1 MIKGEKHLE
10 NLTLHYLN
18 ARDIKALEMT
28 ADEIIAAQ
36 EGSLAAQGRGETVIE
51 PRMHLRPD
59 PDFRGHFNVLRGYIA
74 PIGIA
79 GIKVVGDF
87 IDNYKLGYPSEFGML
102 TLMDAR
108 TGVPRAVI
116 DATAITDMRTGAMT
130 AVGAKYLAPS
140 KPKVLGHIGA
150 RGSSYW
156 NVKLLDH
163 LFDFDEIRVHSRRPE
178 SRNSFG
184 ERLSDDLGKVVTV
197 TEDWQSCLEGADIMV
212 EASRLE
218 TPEPLFRTEWVR
230 PGALVIP
237 YGTQITV
244 EDNITDIMDKIL
256 VDHWDQC
263 LIGPFG
269 CLRRHVDEGRVT
281 RDTIHGEIGSVCA
294 NELTGR
300 ESDDETILFWHRGLS
315 TSDIALGWAML
326 EKAKRL
332 NIGTVLDYT

>member
-59 PDFRGHFNVLRGYIA
+59 SEFRGHFNVLRGYIA

-237 YGTQITV
+237 YGTQSTV

>member
-1 MIKGEKHLE
+1 
-10 NLTLHYLN
+10 
-18 ARDIKALEMT
+18 
-28 ADEIIAAQ
+28 
-36 EGSLAAQGRGETVIE
+36 
-51 PRMHLRPD
+51 
-59 PDFRGHFNVLRGYIA
+59 
-74 PIGIA
+74 
-79 GIKVVGDF
+79 
-87 IDNYKLGYPSEFGML
+87 
-102 TLMDAR
+102 
-108 TGVPRAVI
+108 
-116 DATAITDMRTGAMT
+116 
-130 AVGAKYLAPS
+130 
-140 KPKVLGHIGA
+140 
-150 RGSSYW
+150 
-156 NVKLLDH
+156 
-163 LFDFDEIRVHSRRPE
+163 
-178 SRNSFG
+178 
-184 ERLSDDLGKVVTV
+184 V

-237 YGTQITV
+237 YGTQSTV

>member
-28 ADEIIAAQ
+28 ADEIISAQ

-59 PDFRGHFNVLRGYIA
+59 PEFRGHFNVLRGYIA

-237 YGTQITV
+237 YGTQSTV

-256 VDHWDQC
+256 VDHWGQC

>member
-1 MIKGEKHLE
+1 ME

-36 EGSLAAQGRGETVIE
+36 EGSLVAQGRGETVIE

-59 PDFRGHFNVLRGYIA
+59 SEFRGHFNVLRGYIA

-230 PGALVIP
+230 AGALVIP
-237 YGTQITV
+237 YGTQSTV
-244 EDNITDIMDKIL
+244 EDDITDIMDKIL

>member
-1 MIKGEKHLE
+1 ME

-36 EGSLAAQGRGETVIE
+36 EGSLVAQGRGETVIE

-59 PDFRGHFNVLRGYIA
+59 SEFRGHFNVLRGYIA

-237 YGTQITV
+237 YGTQSTV

-332 NIGTVLDYT
+332 NIGTVLDDT

>member
-1 MIKGEKHLE
+1 LE

-36 EGSLAAQGRGETVIE
+36 EGSLVAQGRGETVIE

-59 PDFRGHFNVLRGYIA
+59 SEFRGHFNVLRGYIA

-237 YGTQITV
+237 YGTQSTV

>member
-1 MIKGEKHLE
+1 ME

-36 EGSLAAQGRGETVIE
+36 EGSLVAQGRGETVIE

-59 PDFRGHFNVLRGYIA
+59 PEFRGHFNVLRGYIA

-140 KPKVLGHIGA
+140 KPRVLGHIGA

-237 YGTQITV
+237 YGTQSTV

-332 NIGTVLDYT
+332 NIWTVLDYT

>member
-1 MIKGEKHLE
+1 ME

-36 EGSLAAQGRGETVIE
+36 EGSLVAQGRGETVIE

-59 PDFRGHFNVLRGYIA
+59 SEFRGHFNVLRGYIA

-140 KPKVLGHIGA
+140 KPRVLGHIGA

-237 YGTQITV
+237 YGTQSTV